1 MQRLDSG
8 SPPRPR
14 RRRKMPGEMRL
25 HDESVKT
32 FSQNLPASNT
42 RSKNKLQKC
51 TASSRKQKTLPAV
64 QQQNRDRHGGLNPR
78 DPFPH
83 HRDVLADPRRPTRR
97 LSATLVPPPFSPRRP
112 STSVTKPTIKAS
124 GLDLSQ
130 HRTLIYN
137 RAPTSTPTG
146 KKSDCEGTI
155 SIRPGS
161 APLSTPLVVECETL
175 GRAEGVGQW
184 WRGTLGWEGLRL
196 GKLDGKGVVVP
207 SSLNLKPD
215 GLGPGVKGGTG
226 NACMFP
232 CCQRRVPGR
241 MVARSPG
248 MAQRS
253 EEAYHLSPGWE
264 VHSVSFPAGP
274 GSFARFERPAGR
286 WDRDPEKVI
295 REASRAKG

>member
-64 QQQNRDRHGGLNPR
+64 QQQNRDRRGGLNPRDRHGGLNPR

-146 KKSDCEGTI
+146 KSDCEGTM

-196 GKLDGKGVVVP
+196 GKLDGKGL
-207 SSLNLKPD
+207 SSLP
-215 GLGPGVKGGTG
+215 P
-226 NACMFP
+226 
-232 CCQRRVPGR
+232 
-241 MVARSPG
+241 
-248 MAQRS
+248 
-253 EEAYHLSPGWE
+253 
-264 VHSVSFPAGP
+264 
-274 GSFARFERPAGR
+274 
-286 WDRDPEKVI
+286 
-295 REASRAKG
+295 